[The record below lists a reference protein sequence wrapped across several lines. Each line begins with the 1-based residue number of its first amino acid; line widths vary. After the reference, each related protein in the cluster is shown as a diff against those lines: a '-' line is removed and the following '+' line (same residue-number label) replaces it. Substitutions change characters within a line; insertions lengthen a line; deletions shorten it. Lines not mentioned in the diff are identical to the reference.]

1 MVNKHLPPELLRQPD
16 FLDVKES
23 TPSVAISKT
32 IHSQLFC
39 QNKEQQ
45 NHPRIKISD
54 GLWDWNLQTNTIY
67 FSHSWKAML
76 GYQDSEIGDSPIEW
90 LHRIHPDDVEKVRAE
105 LTAHLAERTPQF
117 KNEHRILHRDGNY
130 RWIRSQGRVVR
141 DSQGELYQMVGF
153 QTDITA
159 YKEAIAALRHS
170 EAQFRTVAEAL
181 PLPVIIAS
189 APQGLILYVNQS
201 YAKTPSNSL
210 LALSAE
216 ELMGRNAADFL
227 YNPADQKVLQNL
239 FAQNGYVHHYELPV
253 KRADGRAIWI
263 DLSIQPLSDKDQTLF
278 LACFFDIT
286 KRKQVEAELNQALN
300 LSNLAQEFTTEDEH
314 NQDLPT
320 KSRPSL
326 TKVFSF
332 IEANHRN
339 PISLRDVAQAVGYSG
354 AYLTNLVQQETGR
367 TVLQWITEYRMAEAR
382 LLLLKTQ
389 KSVNQIAIDV
399 GYQSTEHFIRQF
411 KKIHN
416 KTPNAWRNE
425 HKIK

>member
-16 FLDVKES
+16 LLDVKRS
-23 TPSVAISKT
+23 TPSVPVSKPL
-32 IHSQLFC
+32 HSQLFC
-39 QNKEQQ
+39 QNREQK
-45 NHPRIKISD
+45 NHPLIEIGD

-67 FSHSWKAML
+67 FSPAWKAML

-90 LHRIHPDDVEKVRAE
+90 LHRIHPDDVEKVRTQ
-105 LTAHLAERTPQF
+105 LTAHLAKRTPQF
-117 KNEHRILHRDGNY
+117 QNEHRILHRDGSY

-141 DSQGELYQMVGF
+141 DSQGELYHMVGF

-159 YKEAIAALRHS
+159 YKEAITALHHS

-210 LALSAE
+210 LALSAD

-227 YNPADQKVLQNL
+227 DNPADQKVLQNL
-239 FAQNGYVHHYELPV
+239 FSQNGYVHHYELSI
-253 KRADGRAIWI
+253 KRADGIPIWI
-263 DLSIQPLSDKDQTLF
+263 DLSIQPLSDKDQNLF

-300 LSNLAQEFTTEDEH
+300 LSNLAQQFTTEEEQ

-332 IEANHRN
+332 IEANYRN
-339 PISLRDVAQAVGYSG
+339 PISLRDVAQAVGYSC

-367 TVLQWITEYRMAEAR
+367 TVLQWITEYRMVEAR
-382 LLLLKTQ
+382 LLLLKTK
-389 KSVNQIAIDV
+389 KSVNQIAIEV

-411 KKIHN
+411 KKLHN
-416 KTPNAWRNE
+416 TTPNAWRNE